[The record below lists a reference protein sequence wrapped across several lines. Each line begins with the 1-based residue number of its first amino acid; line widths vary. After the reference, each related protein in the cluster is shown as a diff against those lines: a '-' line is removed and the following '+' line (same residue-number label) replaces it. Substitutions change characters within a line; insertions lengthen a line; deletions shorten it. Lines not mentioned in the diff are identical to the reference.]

1 MPLRRSCGGLARSAE
16 APNRLP
22 NTWRRTEPHPQRDED
37 NGSCK
42 CNCRQLREQLP
53 AHNPHPQVGTHVQT
67 RHRRSWLGGAGGTG
81 PKRRAAV
88 RCPAHQGC
96 AETADEAP
104 GKDLS
109 IQVSLAETHTHT
121 HTLFVP
127 AATEHR
133 RTRTC
138 PQTHRLSRGAW
149 KRLRGR
155 RVRRRDWEQDRPGQG
170 PPGLSPA
177 TQEGGHAQSSI
188 VVKTTRQRRTTRP
201 STES

>member
-1 MPLRRSCGGLARSAE
+1 MSAHRNPHAKGTKCPLDVHGAASPEVPKPRTASQTHGG
-16 APNRLP
+16 APSLIPRGM
-22 NTWRRTEPHPQRDED
+22 D

-109 IQVSLAETHTHT
+109 IQVSLAEARGVTHTHT
-121 HTLFVP
+121 HAHTFLFFCFRRYGWENTTIAPTPGGTRCPSRTPFPCRGDSSGRCVGQEQPVP
-127 AATEHR
+127 HR
-133 RTRTC
+133 R
-138 PQTHRLSRGAW
+138 
-149 KRLRGR
+149 
-155 RVRRRDWEQDRPGQG
+155 GQLG
-170 PPGLSPA
+170 DGD
-177 TQEGGHAQSSI
+177 
-188 VVKTTRQRRTTRP
+188 
-201 STES
+201 